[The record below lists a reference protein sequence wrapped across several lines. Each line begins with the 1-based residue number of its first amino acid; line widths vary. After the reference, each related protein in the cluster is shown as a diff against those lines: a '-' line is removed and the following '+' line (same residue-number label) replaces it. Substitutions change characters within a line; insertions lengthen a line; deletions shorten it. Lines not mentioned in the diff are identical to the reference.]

1 MGLTEKQRV
10 ATSRAIN
17 QLRIEGPTLGR
28 PLVDT
33 IRQSRF
39 KNMKELRISSDGAL
53 RVLFAFDPER
63 SAVLL
68 LGGDKSEQSLW
79 SDWYPS
85 AIRRAD
91 YLFET
96 HLKKLGKK

>member
-1 MGLTEKQRV
+1 MATEEFEEWMMGLTEKQRV

-39 KNMKELRISSDGAL
+39 KYMKELRISSDGATGIPA
-53 RVLFAFDPER
+53 RFDEPTT
-63 SAVLL
+63 
-68 LGGDKSEQSLW
+68 
-79 SDWYPS
+79 
-85 AIRRAD
+85 
-91 YLFET
+91 YLK
-96 HLKKLGKK
+96 HI

>member
-1 MGLTEKQRV
+1 MKAPWTVVATEEFEEWMMGLTEKQRV

-39 KNMKELRISSDGAL
+39 KNMKELRISSDGATGIPA
-53 RVLFAFDPER
+53 RFDEPTT
-63 SAVLL
+63 
-68 LGGDKSEQSLW
+68 
-79 SDWYPS
+79 
-85 AIRRAD
+85 
-91 YLFET
+91 YLK
-96 HLKKLGKK
+96 HI